1 MEWITA
7 NLTDMM
13 STYWWF
19 IVGTVVGTAATML
32 GLVAPISE
40 RLEEARCALV
50 FHATHR
56 YRVRAVGEGSRQGVC
71 SPMGG
76 SMGRRKGR
84 HELQGASS

>member
-13 STYWWF
+13 STYWWI
-19 IVGTVVGTAATML
+19 IVGTAIGTATIMV
-32 GLVAPISE
+32 GFVAAIAE
-40 RLEEARCALV
+40 RLEDARCALV
-50 FHATHR
+50 FQATHR
-56 YRVRAVGEGSRQGVC
+56 YRVRGVGEGPRQGIC

>member
-1 MEWITA
+1 MEWIAA

-13 STYWWF
+13 STYWWI
-19 IVGTVVGTAATML
+19 IVGTAIGTAAIMV
-32 GLVAPISE
+32 GFVAPIAE
-40 RLEEARCALV
+40 RLEDTRCALV
-50 FHATHR
+50 FQATHR
-56 YRVRAVGEGSRQGVC
+56 YRVRGVGEGPRQGIC

>member
-13 STYWWF
+13 STYWWI
-19 IVGTVVGTAATML
+19 IVGTAIGTAAIMV
-32 GLVAPISE
+32 GFVAPIAE
-40 RLEEARCALV
+40 RLEDARCALV
-50 FHATHR
+50 SQATHR
-56 YRVRAVGEGSRQGVC
+56 YRVRGVGEGPRQGIC